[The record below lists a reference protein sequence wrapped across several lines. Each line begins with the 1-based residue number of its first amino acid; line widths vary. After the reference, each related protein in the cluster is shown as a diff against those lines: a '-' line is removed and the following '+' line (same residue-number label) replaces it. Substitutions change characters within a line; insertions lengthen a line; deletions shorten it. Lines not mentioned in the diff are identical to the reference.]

1 MKTKIGKKSIGI
13 LIAAIIVASVVAAIA
28 PTIGQEGD
36 DGIVE
41 PEWAPTGHWGPDL
54 NITIK
59 TPENGSCVHGEIDV
73 TWVYNN
79 SWGAQAGQPI
89 NLTGWLT
96 VGILYWDTKDKQWC
110 ICETEEKSCSGGC
123 SHFIIDLE
131 DAKWDKHCGPKQCDD
146 LYIYVWNTT
155 GKYET
160 PESSRFR
167 NGTIL
172 RYDEVAPCIEA
183 VDPIDGRW
191 VNCTADLELNVS
203 ACESCKNCSLA
214 SVTADLSAVTRDIGA
229 SWPGT
234 TSWPIGSFSDT
245 GINAGRICLGES
257 KTCLGTYWDFT
268 IPQYAL
274 NTSCTASCSIVDI
287 PVTAEDNSTDKDG
300 QGNTQTDYLT
310 FGVDCDDPDKVMG
323 QDCEEVPGAIKIT
336 WTPGYD
342 ACSGVQ
348 YYKIYGIDLNASTPT
363 QFYAGRTT
371 GTETV
376 FNFTGAHPNGE
387 YCHYY
392 QFNVSA
398 VDNAFNEG
406 EQSASTEP
414 QHLKP
419 GPPKNIILET
429 LKDEYYACG
438 QKQHWQLRANV
449 SDEFGVPSP
458 DVKVCVN
465 ESDLHLYPL
474 MSKTLTPEN
483 KGDKVAEYEK
493 EMSLTPP
500 SSWWNVGHAYFC
512 FWMPEVPG
520 YYNVTACVCDERWP
534 DLDLCDTLPIYF
546 KPHEA
551 QDAKLEADPT
561 TIEEGET
568 STVTLTLLDNHGRP
582 ATWDKA
588 LVTLTITGKASF
600 TTGGK
605 TVTGWTDNGTLQA
618 TLVCEGAPD
627 IVTVTADVGGHW
639 FPSVEIVQMGPVTE
653 FSIPMSQGRN
663 DISIPLWAKDPTG
676 NYDNSC
682 ENVFASLGTTVQS
695 VYHYDAAEEEWSVWM
710 PGGTPPGVEPLTE
723 IIPGEG
729 YQVYTSTSG
738 TLTISGTFI
747 KDQETLPATH
757 KVVKGWNMIG
767 FHSLNEHIT
776 PRTYIE
782 GPTGRK
788 TGIQY
793 QEPLWSYH
801 AGYRSTGAAV
811 YDKEYMTPGWGYWVY
826 ITDDAGVII
835 PQWE

>member
-13 LIAAIIVASVVAAIA
+13 LIAAIIVTSVFAAIA

-41 PEWAPTGHWGPDL
+41 PEWAPPAPWGPGL
-54 NITIK
+54 NITIA
-59 TPENGSCVHGEIDV
+59 TPPEDSCVHD
-73 TWVYNN
+73 T
-79 SWGAQAGQPI
+79 I
-89 NLTGWLT
+89 NLTWLKNGT
-96 VGILYWDTKDKQWC
+96 TTPAVLKDYLYVALVDCGSPYCMHK
-110 ICETEEKSCSGGC
+110 IEEKVCLHGC
-123 SHFIIDLE
+123 TYYEVDLTDNDWQKHID
-131 DAKWDKHCGPKQCDD
+131 QCEEFC
-146 LYIYVWNTT
+146 IYVWN
-155 GKYET
+155 
-160 PESSRFR
+160 SSTRFGLPDNSYFR
-167 NGTIL
+167 NGTTL
-172 RYDEVAPCIEA
+172 RYDKVAPCIEA

-203 ACESCKNCSLA
+203 ACENCKNCSLA
-214 SVTADLSAVTRDIGA
+214 SVTANLTDVTETG
-229 SWPGT
+229 SWTG
-234 TSWPIGSFSDT
+234 WPTAKFSDT
-245 GINAGRICLGES
+245 GKQAGRICIGEA
-257 KTCLGTYWDFT
+257 KNCLGTYWTYT
-268 IPQYAL
+268 ISDWQL
-274 NTSCTASCSIVDI
+274 NTSCRIVDI

-323 QDCEEVPGAIKIT
+323 QDCKEVPGAIKIT
-336 WTPGYD
+336 WAPGYD

-387 YCHYY
+387 YCHFY

-406 EQSASTEP
+406 EQSAPTEP
-414 QHLKP
+414 QHLRP
-419 GPPKNIILET
+419 GPPTSIILET

-483 KGDKVAEYEK
+483 MGDKVAEYES

-500 SSWWNVGHAYFC
+500 DSWWNVGHAYFC

-551 QDAKLEADPT
+551 QNATLEADPT

-639 FPSVEIVQMGPVTE
+639 FPSVQIVQMGPVTE

-695 VYHYDAAEEEWSVWM
+695 VYHWDAAEEEWSVWM
-710 PGGTPPGVEPLTE
+710 PGGTPPGEEPLTE

-747 KDQETLPATH
+747 KDQDTLPATH

-788 TGIQY
+788 TGIKY

-801 AGYRSTGAAV
+801 AGYRSTGEDV
-811 YDKEYMTPGWGYWVY
+811 YDEEYMKPGWGYWVY